1 MNKKLFL
8 CGAAL
13 VAILA
18 TEQAVKA
25 EEVTEAQSTPAVE
38 LVEKVQPIEST
49 VSQVPQAPETE
60 KVEAAPAAKLGSV
73 AEEKAPEDKKVSDD
87 EKPVETKVQESSEA
101 EAKPAIEEKVSE
113 LASSQEAKDDAKK
126 EANEEAKQADKKEKE
141 DKGYTGFKSRGEA
154 AQYHQVKS
162 GDSLWAIANLYKIT
176 LDELLKYNNFSSLS
190 TMIHPGDKLV
200 VKLGKPATST
210 PSNDN
215 NPASGSNNYTPDTT
229 HTIQSGDSLWLLSQR
244 YGVTLDDLVKWN
256 GFSSYRDMIH
266 PGQQIIVKKGSGN
279 SGKATPAPSNPQPTT
294 PSTLDAR
301 RQKVIEVAKKYLGVP
316 YVYGGKTPSGFDC
329 SGFVGYV
336 FKEALG
342 IDITTWTVTQE
353 RKGTEVAIKDAKP
366 GDLFFYGPR
375 GGTEHVSIYL
385 GGKQYIH
392 APYPGQ
398 VVKISNMTPSY
409 MPNFARRII
418 Q

>member
-25 EEVTEAQSTPAVE
+25 EEVTEAQSTPTVE

-49 VSQVPQAPETE
+49 LSQAPQAPESA
-60 KVEAAPAAKLGSV
+60 KVEAASADKLGSV
-73 AEEKAPEDKKVSDD
+73 TEEKAPEDKKGPDD
-87 EKPVETKVQESSEA
+87 KKAEETKVQESSEA
-101 EAKPAIEEKVSE
+101 EAKPTTNEDKVSE
-113 LASSQEAKDDAKK
+113 PAASQEAKEDAKK

-200 VKLGKPATST
+200 VKPGKPATST

-215 NPASGSNNYTPDTT
+215 NSASGSNNYTPDTT

-279 SGKATPAPSNPQPTT
+279 SGKATPAPAKPQPTT

-398 VVKISNMTPSY
+398 VVKIADMTYY
-409 MPNFARRII
+409 MPSFARRII

>member
-25 EEVTEAQSTPAVE
+25 EEVTETQSTPTVE

-49 VSQVPQAPETE
+49 LSQAPQAPESA
-60 KVEAAPAAKLGSV
+60 KVEAASADKLGSV
-73 AEEKAPEDKKVSDD
+73 TEEKAPEDKKLPDD
-87 EKPVETKVQESSEA
+87 KKTEETKVQESSEA
-101 EAKPAIEEKVSE
+101 EAKPTTNEDKVSE
-113 LASSQEAKDDAKK
+113 PAASQ
-126 EANEEAKQADKKEKE
+126 EAKQADKKEKE

-200 VKLGKPATST
+200 VKPGKPATST

-279 SGKATPAPSNPQPTT
+279 SGKATPTPAKPQPTT

-301 RQKVIEVAKKYLGVP
+301 SQKVIEVAKKYLGVP
-316 YVYGGKTPSGFDC
+316 YVFGGKTPSGFDC

-342 IDITTWTVTQE
+342 IDITTWTVAQE
-353 RKGTEVAIKDAKP
+353 SKGTEVAI
-366 GDLFFYGPR
+366 
-375 GGTEHVSIYL
+375 
-385 GGKQYIH
+385 
-392 APYPGQ
+392 
-398 VVKISNMTPSY
+398 
-409 MPNFARRII
+409 
-418 Q
+418 

>member
-200 VKLGKPATST
+200 VKPGKPATST

-279 SGKATPAPSNPQPTT
+279 SGKATPTPAKPQPTT

-316 YVYGGKTPSGFDC
+316 YVFGGKTPSGFDC

-353 RKGTEVAIKDAKP
+353 SKGTEVAIKDAKP

>member
-25 EEVTEAQSTPAVE
+25 EEVTETQSTPTVE

-49 VSQVPQAPETE
+49 LSQAPQAPESA
-60 KVEAAPAAKLGSV
+60 KVEAASADKLGSV
-73 AEEKAPEDKKVSDD
+73 
-87 EKPVETKVQESSEA
+87 T
-101 EAKPAIEEKVSE
+101 EEKVSE
-113 LASSQEAKDDAKK
+113 LASSQEAKDDVKK

-200 VKLGKPATST
+200 VKPGKPATST

-279 SGKATPAPSNPQPTT
+279 SGKATPTPAKPQPTT

-398 VVKISNMTPSY
+398 VVKIADMTYY
-409 MPNFARRII
+409 MPSFARRII

>member
-49 VSQVPQAPETE
+49 LSQVPQAPETE